1 MVYPQPSISLS
12 GNAPKSDGR
21 AAVSGCIGIETDLSH
36 KGDLM
41 DFRDA
46 TVAELLAL
54 HSQLLEELRERG
66 VLRSANNPT
75 GDLAEFLFCKAFG
88 WDQAG
93 NSAKSYD
100 ATDVKNTRFQ
110 IKGRRLHL
118 RNKSRQMSAIRDLD
132 GFDVL
137 AAVLFDESYKVK
149 RAALIPVRVVRER
162 STYIAHTNS
171 HKFLLREAVWD
182 IPEVTDVTAA
192 LRQLE
197 AER

>member
-1 MVYPQPSISLS
+1 
-12 GNAPKSDGR
+12 
-21 AAVSGCIGIETDLSH
+21 
-36 KGDLM
+36 M